1 MGQASRNVVSMVT
14 SDTTKVNAT
23 KRSKATSKTN
33 LVVLLVLCLLTE
45 GYAKTTLS
53 LPTRFRRQV
62 DEEKEEDDFGT
73 ILTRFLTADA
83 ETQQDYIRYGLE
95 LAEYHLL
102 ESYDGVKDKTD
113 ETDRVFLE
121 SVQSVIDAVR
131 QINTDPARTPTALAE
146 LATNPDNLLLFTS
159 LVVTTVFVAQ
169 LSSFVLFG
177 TSLSAPLQE
186 NTETGPVS
194 GLLGVMME
202 LFNIFPNLLAAFADI
217 VGDIARG
224 SEDEADDDEDDDD
237 AEDTTNTNKL
247 FIEPTNEDAIN
258 EDGEDKVEDM
268 EEGSG
273 AAPGGLFDPLLNILA
288 SFFPPTRDG
297 DGDAEEEGSGSGDGE
312 EEEEDN
318 DIHIGVD
325 VEPGSLLDMIINLIP
340 GEGER
345 DEDME
350 DTTETDG
357 GEGTTLSPEEEEEG
371 ATFGGISVSLAPID
385 LANIFVQVQQ
395 IVGMNC
401 TCAEGMTEEM
411 ITNTTMRL
419 LNESLEEAKRMRL
432 YSSLDTSS
440 YSSLNDEEGG
450 SKKDGARSRAP
461 KRGKLSE
468 KKKTKKGG
476 KGRKKMWQPRNPKS
490 LKQES

>member
-1 MGQASRNVVSMVT
+1 MGTDNANKSNAARRT
-14 SDTTKVNAT
+14 KATTKT
-23 KRSKATSKTN
+23 G
-33 LVVLLVLCLLTE
+33 LVSLLVLCLLTE
-45 GYAKTTLS
+45 GYAKTTLN

-62 DEEKEEDDFGT
+62 DEEEQAEDDFGT

-186 NTETGPVS
+186 NTESGPVS

-202 LFNIFPNLLAAFADI
+202 LFNVFPNLLAAFADI

-224 SEDEADDDEDDDD
+224 SDEDDEDEDD

-247 FIEPTNEDAIN
+247 FIESTNEDVNKN
-258 EDGEDKVEDM
+258 EDGED
-268 EEGSG
+268 GSG
-273 AAPGGLFDPLLNILA
+273 SGEAPAGLFDPILNMLA
-288 SFFPPTRDG
+288 NIFPPTRQG
-297 DGDAEEEGSGSGDGE
+297 DEDDEEGSGSGDGE
-312 EEEEDN
+312 EEVDN

-340 GEGER
+340 GDEER
-345 DEDME
+345 DEDDAE
-350 DTTETDG
+350 NTTEM
-357 GEGTTLSPEEEEEG
+357 GEMTTLSPEGEE
-371 ATFGGISVSLAPID
+371 TIGGISVSLAPID

-432 YSSLDTSS
+432 YSSLDSS
-440 YSSLNDEEGG
+440 YSSLKEEDGG
-450 SKKDGARSRAP
+450 SSKKDGARSRAP

-476 KGRKKMWQPRNPKS
+476 RKKMWPRTPKS
-490 LKQES
+490 LK

>member
-1 MGQASRNVVSMVT
+1 MGLASRNNLPKMTTDKANRSNAARGT
-14 SDTTKVNAT
+14 KATTKT
-23 KRSKATSKTN
+23 G
-33 LVVLLVLCLLTE
+33 LVSLLVLCLLTE
-45 GYAKTTLS
+45 GYAKTTLN

-62 DEEKEEDDFGT
+62 DEEEQAEDDFGT
-73 ILTRFLTADA
+73 VLTRFLIADA

-121 SVQSVIDAVR
+121 SVQSVIDALR

-177 TSLSAPLQE
+177 SSLSAPLQE
-186 NTETGPVS
+186 DAGPVS
-194 GLLGVMME
+194 GLLGIMME
-202 LFNIFPNLLAAFADI
+202 LFNVFPNLLATIGDI
-217 VGDIARG
+217 VGNIARG
-224 SEDEADDDEDDDD
+224 SNDEEDDEEDD
-237 AEDTTNTNKL
+237 
-247 FIEPTNEDAIN
+247 
-258 EDGEDKVEDM
+258 
-268 EEGSG
+268 EEGSTDG
-273 AAPGGLFDPLLNILA
+273 LFAEEAEEENDEEMEEEDGSGDEQGGLFDPLLNMLA
-288 SFFPPTRDG
+288 SIFPNPTRDG
-297 DGDAEEEGSGSGDGE
+297 EADTDRDGSGSGDGE
-312 EEEEDN
+312 EEEVDN

-325 VEPGSLLDMIINLIP
+325 VEPGSLLDIIINLIP
-340 GEGER
+340 GEEER
-345 DEDME
+345 DENAE
-350 DTTETDG
+350 DTTEMDG
-357 GEGTTLSPEEEEEG
+357 AEVTTLSPEEG
-371 ATFGGISVSLAPID
+371 GPTFGGISVSLAPID

-401 TCAEGMTEEM
+401 TCSEGMTEEM

-432 YSSLDTSS
+432 YSSLKD
-440 YSSLNDEEGG
+440 DMVGD
-450 SKKDGARSRAP
+450 SKKVGGRSRAP

-476 KGRKKMWQPRNPKS
+476 RKKMWQPRSPKS
-490 LKQES
+490 LN

>member
-1 MGQASRNVVSMVT
+1 MGQASRNVVSKMT
-14 SDTTKVNAT
+14 ADSSTKVNTTRA
-23 KRSKATSKTN
+23 KTSRTGFV
-33 LVVLLVLCLLTE
+33 LLLVLCLLTE

-53 LPTRFRRQV
+53 HPIRIRRQV
-62 DEEKEEDDFGT
+62 EEEQAEEDFGT

-83 ETQQDYIRYGLE
+83 ETQQDYVRYGLE

-121 SVQSVIDAVR
+121 SVQSVIEAVR

-169 LSSFVLFG
+169 LSSFVLLG

-186 NTETGPVS
+186 NGESGEVS

-202 LFNIFPNLLAAFADI
+202 LFNVFPNLLVAFADI

-224 SEDEADDDEDDDD
+224 SDDEADDDDDD

-247 FIEPTNEDAIN
+247 FIEPTNEDTTN

-288 SFFPPTRDG
+288 SIFPPTRDG
-297 DGDAEEEGSGSGDGE
+297 DADADEEGSGSGDSE
-312 EEEEDN
+312 EEEE
-318 DIHIGVD
+318 
-325 VEPGSLLDMIINLIP
+325 
-340 GEGER
+340 ER
-345 DEDME
+345 DGDME
-350 DTTETDG
+350 DTTEMEG
-357 GEGTTLSPEEEEEG
+357 GEGTTLSPEEEEG
-371 ATFGGISVSLAPID
+371 ATFGAISVSLAPID

-440 YSSLNDEEGG
+440 YSG
-450 SKKDGARSRAP
+450 
-461 KRGKLSE
+461 
-468 KKKTKKGG
+468 
-476 KGRKKMWQPRNPKS
+476 
-490 LKQES
+490 

>member
-1 MGQASRNVVSMVT
+1 MGLASRNNLPKMTTDNANRSNAARRT
-14 SDTTKVNAT
+14 KTTTKT
-23 KRSKATSKTN
+23 G
-33 LVVLLVLCLLTE
+33 LVSLLVLCLLTE
-45 GYAKTTLS
+45 GYAKTTLN

-62 DEEKEEDDFGT
+62 DEEEQAEDDFGT

-121 SVQSVIDAVR
+121 SVQSVIDALR

-177 TSLSAPLQE
+177 SSLSAPLQE
-186 NTETGPVS
+186 DPSPVS
-194 GLLGVMME
+194 GLLGIMME
-202 LFNIFPNLLAAFADI
+202 LFNVFPNLLATIGDI
-217 VGDIARG
+217 VGNIARG
-224 SEDEADDDEDDDD
+224 SNDGLFAEEADEENDE
-237 AEDTTNTNKL
+237 EM
-247 FIEPTNEDAIN
+247 EE
-258 EDGEDKVEDM
+258 EDGTGDEQ
-268 EEGSG
+268 
-273 AAPGGLFDPLLNILA
+273 GGLFDPLLNMLA
-288 SFFPPTRDG
+288 SIFPTPTRNG
-297 DGDAEEEGSGSGDGE
+297 DEMADEDGSGSGDGE
-312 EEEEDN
+312 EEEVDN

-325 VEPGSLLDMIINLIP
+325 VEPGSLLDIIINLIP
-340 GEGER
+340 GEEER
-345 DEDME
+345 DENAE
-350 DTTETDG
+350 DTTEMVG
-357 GEGTTLSPEEEEEG
+357 AEVTTLSPEEG
-371 ATFGGISVSLAPID
+371 GPTFGGISVSLAPID

-401 TCAEGMTEEM
+401 TCSEGMTEEM

-432 YSSLDTSS
+432 YSSLGSSS
-440 YSSLNDEEGG
+440 YSSLKDDVVGD
-450 SKKDGARSRAP
+450 SKKVGGRSRAP

-476 KGRKKMWQPRNPKS
+476 RKKMWQPRSPKS
-490 LKQES
+490 LN

>member
-45 GYAKTTLS
+45 GYAKTTLT
-53 LPTRFRRQV
+53 LPARIRRQV

-121 SVQSVIDAVR
+121 SVQSVIEAVR

-186 NTETGPVS
+186 NTESGPVS
-194 GLLGVMME
+194 GLLGITME
-202 LFNIFPNLLAAFADI
+202 LFNIFPNLLVAFADI

-224 SEDEADDDEDDDD
+224 ADDDDDDDD

-297 DGDAEEEGSGSGDGE
+297 DADADREGSGSGDGEE

-340 GEGER
+340 G
-345 DEDME
+345 DE
-350 DTTETDG
+350 
-357 GEGTTLSPEEEEEG
+357 
-371 ATFGGISVSLAPID
+371 
-385 LANIFVQVQQ
+385 
-395 IVGMNC
+395 
-401 TCAEGMTEEM
+401 
-411 ITNTTMRL
+411 
-419 LNESLEEAKRMRL
+419 
-432 YSSLDTSS
+432 
-440 YSSLNDEEGG
+440 
-450 SKKDGARSRAP
+450 
-461 KRGKLSE
+461 
-468 KKKTKKGG
+468 
-476 KGRKKMWQPRNPKS
+476 
-490 LKQES
+490 

>member
-1 MGQASRNVVSMVT
+1 MGLASRNNLLKMTTDNANRSNAARRT
-14 SDTTKVNAT
+14 KATTKT
-23 KRSKATSKTN
+23 G
-33 LVVLLVLCLLTE
+33 LVGLLVLCLLTE
-45 GYAKTTLS
+45 GYAKTTLN
-53 LPTRFRRQV
+53 LPTRFRRQL
-62 DEEKEEDDFGT
+62 DEEEQAEDDFGT
-73 ILTRFLTADA
+73 VLTRFLTADA

-121 SVQSVIDAVR
+121 SVQSVIDALR

-177 TSLSAPLQE
+177 SSLSAPLQE
-186 NTETGPVS
+186 DAGPVS
-194 GLLGVMME
+194 GLLGIMME
-202 LFNIFPNLLAAFADI
+202 LFNAFPNLLATIGDI
-217 VGDIARG
+217 VGNIARG
-224 SEDEADDDEDDDD
+224 SNDEDDEEGDD
-237 AEDTTNTNKL
+237 
-247 FIEPTNEDAIN
+247 
-258 EDGEDKVEDM
+258 
-268 EEGSG
+268 EEGSTD
-273 AAPGGLFDPLLNILA
+273 GLF
-288 SFFPPTRDG
+288 
-297 DGDAEEEGSGSGDGE
+297 AEEADEENDEEME
-312 EEEEDN
+312 EEDVDN

-325 VEPGSLLDMIINLIP
+325 VEPGSLLDIIINLIP
-340 GEGER
+340 GEEER
-345 DEDME
+345 DENSE
-350 DTTETDG
+350 DTTEMDG
-357 GEGTTLSPEEEEEG
+357 AEVTTLSPEEEG
-371 ATFGGISVSLAPID
+371 PTFGGISVSLAPID

-401 TCAEGMTEEM
+401 TCSEGMTEEM

-432 YSSLDTSS
+432 YSSLDSSS
-440 YSSLNDEEGG
+440 YSSLKDDVVGD
-450 SKKDGARSRAP
+450 SKKVGGRSRAP

-476 KGRKKMWQPRNPKS
+476 RKKMWQPRSPKS
-490 LKQES
+490 LN

>member
-45 GYAKTTLS
+45 GYAKTTLT
-53 LPTRFRRQV
+53 LPTRIRRQV
-62 DEEKEEDDFGT
+62 EEEQAEDDFGT

-177 TSLSAPLQE
+177 SSLSAPLQE
-186 NTETGPVS
+186 DAGPVS
-194 GLLGVMME
+194 GLLGIMME
-202 LFNIFPNLLAAFADI
+202 LFNVFPNLLATIGDI
-217 VGDIARG
+217 VGNIARG
-224 SEDEADDDEDDDD
+224 SNDEEDDEEDD
-237 AEDTTNTNKL
+237 
-247 FIEPTNEDAIN
+247 
-258 EDGEDKVEDM
+258 
-268 EEGSG
+268 EEGSTDG
-273 AAPGGLFDPLLNILA
+273 LFAEEAEEENDGEMEEEDGSGDEQGGLFDPVLNMLA
-288 SFFPPTRDG
+288 SIFPNPTRDG
-297 DGDAEEEGSGSGDGE
+297 EADTDRDGSGSGDGE
-312 EEEEDN
+312 EEEVDN

-325 VEPGSLLDMIINLIP
+325 VEPGSLLDIIINLIP
-340 GEGER
+340 GEEER
-345 DEDME
+345 DENAE
-350 DTTETDG
+350 DTTEMDG
-357 GEGTTLSPEEEEEG
+357 AEVTTLSPEQG
-371 ATFGGISVSLAPID
+371 GPTFGGISVSLAPID
-385 LANIFVQVQQ
+385 LANIFVLVQQ

-401 TCAEGMTEEM
+401 TCSEGMTEEM

-440 YSSLNDEEGG
+440 YSSLNDEAGG

-476 KGRKKMWQPRNPKS
+476 RKKMWPRTPKS
-490 LKQES
+490 LK

>member
-1 MGQASRNVVSMVT
+1 MGQASRNVVSKMT
-14 SDTTKVNAT
+14 ADSSTKVNAT
-23 KRSKATSKTN
+23 SAKTSRTG
-33 LVVLLVLCLLTE
+33 LVLLLVLCLLTE

-53 LPTRFRRQV
+53 HPIRIRRQV
-62 DEEKEEDDFGT
+62 EEEQAEEDFGT

-217 VGDIARG
+217 IGDIARG
-224 SEDEADDDEDDDD
+224 TVEDDEDEDD

-247 FIEPTNEDAIN
+247 FIEPNNEDVDNDA
-258 EDGEDKVEDM
+258 DGEDEAEDVED
-268 EEGSG
+268 GSG
-273 AAPGGLFDPLLNILA
+273 AAPGGLFDPILNILA
-288 SFFPPTRDG
+288 NIFPPTRDG

-340 GEGER
+340 GEEER
-345 DEDME
+345 ETEDGE
-350 DTTETDG
+350 DTTEVDG
-357 GEGTTLSPEEEEEG
+357 IEGTTLSPEEGEEG

-432 YSSLDTSS
+432 YSSLDSS
-440 YSSLNDEEGG
+440 YSSLKEEVDGG

-476 KGRKKMWQPRNPKS
+476 GRKKMWQPRTPKS
-490 LKQES
+490 LK

>member
-1 MGQASRNVVSMVT
+1 MGTDNANKSNAARRT
-14 SDTTKVNAT
+14 KATTKT
-23 KRSKATSKTN
+23 G
-33 LVVLLVLCLLTE
+33 LVSLLVLCLLTE
-45 GYAKTTLS
+45 GYAKTTLN

-62 DEEKEEDDFGT
+62 DEEEQAEDDFGT

-121 SVQSVIDAVR
+121 SVQSVIEAVR

-186 NTETGPVS
+186 NTEAGPVS
-194 GLLGVMME
+194 GLLGIMME
-202 LFNIFPNLLAAFADI
+202 LFNIFPNLFAAFADLI
-217 VGDIARG
+217 GNIARG
-224 SEDEADDDEDDDD
+224 SEDEADDDEDD
-237 AEDTTNTNKL
+237 AEDTTNVNKF
-247 FIEPTNEDAIN
+247 FIDPSNEDAAN
-258 EDGEDKVEDM
+258 DADGEDKEEDM

-273 AAPGGLFDPLLNILA
+273 EAPGGLFDPILNILA
-288 SFFPPTRDG
+288 SIFPPTRDG
-297 DGDAEEEGSGSGDGE
+297 DGDAEEGSGSGDGE
-312 EEEEDN
+312 VEEEDN

-340 GEGER
+340 GEEER
-345 DEDME
+345 DENAE
-350 DTTETDG
+350 DTTEMDG
-357 GEGTTLSPEEEEEG
+357 GEVTTLSPEEG
-371 ATFGGISVSLAPID
+371 GPTFAGISVSLAPID

-401 TCAEGMTEEM
+401 TCSEGMTEEM

-432 YSSLDTSS
+432 YSSLDSSS
-440 YSSLNDEEGG
+440 YSSLKDDVVGD
-450 SKKDGARSRAP
+450 SKKV
-461 KRGKLSE
+461 K
-468 KKKTKKGG
+468 
-476 KGRKKMWQPRNPKS
+476 
-490 LKQES
+490 

>member
-62 DEEKEEDDFGT
+62 EEEQAEDDFGT
-73 ILTRFLTADA
+73 VLTRFLTADA

-121 SVQSVIDAVR
+121 SVQSVIEAVR

-159 LVVTTVFVAQ
+159 LVVSTVFVAQ

-186 NTETGPVS
+186 NAESGEVS

-217 VGDIARG
+217 IRDMARG
-224 SEDEADDDEDDDD
+224 SDDEADDED
-237 AEDTTNTNKL
+237 AEDTTTNTNKL
-247 FIEPTNEDAIN
+247 FIEPNNEDVDNDA
-258 EDGEDKVEDM
+258 DGEDEAEDVED
-268 EEGSG
+268 
-273 AAPGGLFDPLLNILA
+273 
-288 SFFPPTRDG
+288 
-297 DGDAEEEGSGSGDGE
+297 
-312 EEEEDN
+312 
-318 DIHIGVD
+318 
-325 VEPGSLLDMIINLIP
+325 
-340 GEGER
+340 
-345 DEDME
+345 
-350 DTTETDG
+350 
-357 GEGTTLSPEEEEEG
+357 
-371 ATFGGISVSLAPID
+371 
-385 LANIFVQVQQ
+385 
-395 IVGMNC
+395 
-401 TCAEGMTEEM
+401 
-411 ITNTTMRL
+411 
-419 LNESLEEAKRMRL
+419 
-432 YSSLDTSS
+432 
-440 YSSLNDEEGG
+440 
-450 SKKDGARSRAP
+450 
-461 KRGKLSE
+461 
-468 KKKTKKGG
+468 
-476 KGRKKMWQPRNPKS
+476 
-490 LKQES
+490 

>member
-62 DEEKEEDDFGT
+62 EEEQAEDDFGT
-73 ILTRFLTADA
+73 VLTRFLTADA

-121 SVQSVIDAVR
+121 SVQSVIEAVR

-217 VGDIARG
+217 IGDIARG
-224 SEDEADDDEDDDD
+224 TVENDEDEDD

-247 FIEPTNEDAIN
+247 FIEPNNEDVDDDA
-258 EDGEDKVEDM
+258 DGEDEAEDVED
-268 EEGSG
+268 GSG
-273 AAPGGLFDPLLNILA
+273 AAPGGLFDPILNILA
-288 SFFPPTRDG
+288 NIFPPTRDG

-340 GEGER
+340 GEG
-345 DEDME
+345 
-350 DTTETDG
+350 
-357 GEGTTLSPEEEEEG
+357 EG

-432 YSSLDTSS
+432 YSSLD
-440 YSSLNDEEGG
+440 DAEGG
-450 SKKDGARSRAP
+450 SKEDGARSRAP

-490 LKQES
+490 LK

>member
-14 SDTTKVNAT
+14 TKVNAKKT
-23 KRSKATSKTN
+23 SKATSRTS

-45 GYAKTTLS
+45 GYAKTTLT

-62 DEEKEEDDFGT
+62 EEEQAEDDFGT
-73 ILTRFLTADA
+73 VLTRFLTADA
-83 ETQQDYIRYGLE
+83 ETQQDYVRYGLE

-186 NTETGPVS
+186 NTESGPVS

-202 LFNIFPNLLAAFADI
+202 LFNVFPNLLAAFADI

-224 SEDEADDDEDDDD
+224 SDEDDEDEDD

-247 FIEPTNEDAIN
+247 FIESTNEDVNKN
-258 EDGEDKVEDM
+258 EDGED
-268 EEGSG
+268 GSG
-273 AAPGGLFDPLLNILA
+273 SGEAPAGLFDPILNMLA
-288 SFFPPTRDG
+288 NIFPPTRQG
-297 DGDAEEEGSGSGDGE
+297 DEDDEEGSGSGDGE
-312 EEEEDN
+312 EEVDN

-340 GEGER
+340 GDEER
-345 DEDME
+345 DEDDAE
-350 DTTETDG
+350 NTTEMGDM
-357 GEGTTLSPEEEEEG
+357 TTLSPEGEE
-371 ATFGGISVSLAPID
+371 TIGGISVSLAPID

-432 YSSLDTSS
+432 YSSLDPSS

-476 KGRKKMWQPRNPKS
+476 KGRKKMWQ
-490 LKQES
+490 

>member
-53 LPTRFRRQV
+53 LPARIRRQV
-62 DEEKEEDDFGT
+62 DEEKEEEDFGT

-186 NTETGPVS
+186 NTESGPVS

-202 LFNIFPNLLAAFADI
+202 LFNVFPNLLAAFADI

-224 SEDEADDDEDDDD
+224 SDEDDEDEDD

-247 FIEPTNEDAIN
+247 FIESTNEDVNKN
-258 EDGEDKVEDM
+258 EDGED
-268 EEGSG
+268 GSG
-273 AAPGGLFDPLLNILA
+273 SGEAPAGLFDPILNMLA
-288 SFFPPTRDG
+288 NIFPPTRQG
-297 DGDAEEEGSGSGDGE
+297 DEDDEEGSGSGDGE
-312 EEEEDN
+312 EEVDN

-340 GEGER
+340 GDEER
-345 DEDME
+345 DEDDAE
-350 DTTETDG
+350 NTTEMGDM
-357 GEGTTLSPEEEEEG
+357 TTLSPEGEE
-371 ATFGGISVSLAPID
+371 TIGGISVSLAPID

-419 LNESLEEAKRMRL
+419 LNESLEEAKRKRL
-432 YSSLDTSS
+432 YSSLDSS
-440 YSSLNDEEGG
+440 YSSLNDEVGD
-450 SKKDGARSRAP
+450 SKIAKVRSP

-476 KGRKKMWQPRNPKS
+476 GRKKMWQPRAPKS
-490 LKQES
+490 LK

>member
-1 MGQASRNVVSMVT
+1 MGLASRNNLLKMTTDNRSNAARGT
-14 SDTTKVNAT
+14 KATTKT
-23 KRSKATSKTN
+23 G
-33 LVVLLVLCLLTE
+33 LVSLLVLCLLTE
-45 GYAKTTLS
+45 GYAKTTLN

-62 DEEKEEDDFGT
+62 DEEEQAEDDFGT
-73 ILTRFLTADA
+73 VLTRFLTADA

-121 SVQSVIDAVR
+121 SVQSVIEAVR

-177 TSLSAPLQE
+177 SSLSAPLQE
-186 NTETGPVS
+186 DANEPVS
-194 GLLGVMME
+194 GLLGIMME
-202 LFNIFPNLLAAFADI
+202 LFNVFPNLLATIGDI
-217 VGDIARG
+217 VGNIARG
-224 SEDEADDDEDDDD
+224 SNDEDDEEEDD
-237 AEDTTNTNKL
+237 
-247 FIEPTNEDAIN
+247 
-258 EDGEDKVEDM
+258 
-268 EEGSG
+268 EEGSTDG
-273 AAPGGLFDPLLNILA
+273 LFAEEADEDNDEEMEEEDGSGDEQGGLFDPLLNILA
-288 SFFPPTRDG
+288 NIFPNPTRNG
-297 DGDAEEEGSGSGDGE
+297 DTDADENGSGSGDGE
-312 EEEEDN
+312 EEEVDN

-325 VEPGSLLDMIINLIP
+325 VEPGSLLDIIINLIP
-340 GEGER
+340 GEEER
-345 DEDME
+345 DENAE
-350 DTTETDG
+350 DTTEMDG
-357 GEGTTLSPEEEEEG
+357 VEVTTLSPEQG
-371 ATFGGISVSLAPID
+371 GPTFGGISVSLAPID

-401 TCAEGMTEEM
+401 TCSEGMTEEM

-432 YSSLDTSS
+432 YSSLDSSS
-440 YSSLNDEEGG
+440 YSSLKDDMVGD
-450 SKKDGARSRAP
+450 SKKVGGRSRAP

-476 KGRKKMWQPRNPKS
+476 RKKMWQPRSPKS
-490 LKQES
+490 LN

>member
-14 SDTTKVNAT
+14 SDTTKVNAKKT
-23 KRSKATSKTN
+23 SKATSRTS

-62 DEEKEEDDFGT
+62 EEEQAEDDFGT
-73 ILTRFLTADA
+73 VLTRFLTADA
-83 ETQQDYIRYGLE
+83 ETQQDYVRYGLE

-121 SVQSVIDAVR
+121 SVQSVIEAVR

-186 NTETGPVS
+186 NTESGPVS

-202 LFNIFPNLLAAFADI
+202 LFNVFPNLLAAFADI

-224 SEDEADDDEDDDD
+224 SDEDDEDEDD

-247 FIEPTNEDAIN
+247 FIESTNEDVNKN
-258 EDGEDKVEDM
+258 EDGED
-268 EEGSG
+268 GSG
-273 AAPGGLFDPLLNILA
+273 SGEAPAGLFDPILNMLA
-288 SFFPPTRDG
+288 NIFPPTRQG
-297 DGDAEEEGSGSGDGE
+297 DEDDEEGSGSGDGE
-312 EEEEDN
+312 VEVDN

-340 GEGER
+340 GDEER
-345 DEDME
+345 DEDDAE
-350 DTTETDG
+350 NTTEMGDM
-357 GEGTTLSPEEEEEG
+357 TTLSPEGEE
-371 ATFGGISVSLAPID
+371 TIGGISVSLAPID

-432 YSSLDTSS
+432 YSSLDSSS
-440 YSSLNDEEGG
+440 YSSLKDDRVGD
-450 SKKDGARSRAP
+450 SKKVGGRSRAP

-476 KGRKKMWQPRNPKS
+476 RKKMWQPRSPKS
-490 LKQES
+490 FN

>member
-1 MGQASRNVVSMVT
+1 MGLASRNNLPKMTTDNANKSNAARRT
-14 SDTTKVNAT
+14 KATTKT
-23 KRSKATSKTN
+23 G
-33 LVVLLVLCLLTE
+33 LVSLLVLCLLTE
-45 GYAKTTLS
+45 GYAKTTLN

-62 DEEKEEDDFGT
+62 DDEEQAEDDFGT
-73 ILTRFLTADA
+73 VLTRFLTADA

-186 NTETGPVS
+186 NTESGPVS

-202 LFNIFPNLLAAFADI
+202 LFNVFPNLLAAFADI

-224 SEDEADDDEDDDD
+224 SDEDDEDEDD

-247 FIEPTNEDAIN
+247 FIESTNEDVNKN
-258 EDGEDKVEDM
+258 EDGED
-268 EEGSG
+268 GSG
-273 AAPGGLFDPLLNILA
+273 SGEAPAGLFDPILNMLA
-288 SFFPPTRDG
+288 NIFPPTRQG
-297 DGDAEEEGSGSGDGE
+297 DEDGE
-312 EEEEDN
+312 EEVDN

-340 GEGER
+340 GDEER
-345 DEDME
+345 DEDDAE
-350 DTTETDG
+350 NTTEM
-357 GEGTTLSPEEEEEG
+357 GEMTTLSPEGEE
-371 ATFGGISVSLAPID
+371 TIGGISVSLAPID

-432 YSSLDTSS
+432 YSSLDSS
-440 YSSLNDEEGG
+440 YSS
-450 SKKDGARSRAP
+450 
-461 KRGKLSE
+461 
-468 KKKTKKGG
+468 
-476 KGRKKMWQPRNPKS
+476 
-490 LKQES
+490 

>member
-121 SVQSVIDAVR
+121 SVQSVIEAVR

-159 LVVTTVFVAQ
+159 LVVSTVFVAQ

-186 NTETGPVS
+186 NAESGQVS

-202 LFNIFPNLLAAFADI
+202 LFNVFPNLLANFADI
-217 VGDIARG
+217 IGDIARG
-224 SEDEADDDEDDDD
+224 SDDEDDDDDDD

-247 FIEPTNEDAIN
+247 FIEPTNEDVAN
-258 EDGEDKVEDM
+258 DEDEEDKVEDT

-288 SFFPPTRDG
+288 GIFPPTRDG
-297 DGDAEEEGSGSGDGE
+297 DADAEKEGSGSGDGE

-325 VEPGSLLDMIINLIP
+325 VEPGSLLDTIINLIP
-340 GEGER
+340 G

-350 DTTETDG
+350 DTTEMEG
-357 GEGTTLSPEEEEEG
+357 GEGTTLSPEEEEG
-371 ATFGGISVSLAPID
+371 ATFGAISVSLAPID

-419 LNESLEEAKRMRL
+419 

-440 YSSLNDEEGG
+440 YSSLNDEEGA

-476 KGRKKMWQPRNPKS
+476 KGRKKMWQ
-490 LKQES
+490 